1 MGKRR
6 IKILHVVD
14 SLGVGGTERML
25 VEVIKGLD
33 GERFEHAI
41 CCITRLGEIAS
52 CLPEWVKCYDMGK
65 GARRDLLMPVKMA
78 QLVRRLRP
86 DIVHTRNWAGID
98 GALACLLERGPRLVH
113 SEHGRNLP
121 YIHFEPARR
130 KVIRRF
136 VYHLADAVF
145 SVSGELRDYYCR
157 ETGFAPERM
166 QVIQNGVDVARFDA
180 ADGNGARRELGIE
193 ADDFVVGVV
202 ARLSATKDLLTL
214 ARAFARLYRAQREP
228 HLKLLIVGDG
238 EARAELE
245 DFAIEQGL
253 TCAIILVGVR
263 EDVPR
268 LLRAMDVFALSSLS
282 EGMPGAILEAMAAS
296 LPVVATKVGATPELV
311 IEGKTGF
318 LVAPRADE
326 EMAKRLS
333 LLLANRELARELGAA
348 GRQLVQRNHSLEVM
362 LQRYEELY
370 LSLVSHESRRSSLA

>member
-1 MGKRR
+1 MGERKV
-6 IKILHVVD
+6 KILHVLD

-33 GERFEHAI
+33 EKRFEHAI
-41 CCITRLGEIAS
+41 CCITRLGELAGR
-52 CLPEWVKCYDMGK
+52 LPEGVKCYDMGK
-65 GARRDLLMPVKMA
+65 GARRDFLMPVKLA
-78 QLVRRLRP
+78 QLMHRLRP

-98 GALACLLERGPRLVH
+98 GALACLLERSPRLVH
-113 SEHGRNLP
+113 SEHGRDLP

-130 KVIRRF
+130 KMIRRL

-166 QVIQNGVDVARFDA
+166 RVIPNGVDVRRFNA
-180 ADGNGARRELGIE
+180 ADGHGARQELGIE
-193 ADDFVVGVV
+193 VDDFVIGVV

-228 HLKLLIVGDG
+228 RLKLLIVGDG

-245 DFAIEQGL
+245 NFAVEQGL
-253 TCAIILVGVR
+253 TCAIILAGAR

-268 LLRAMDVFALSSLS
+268 LLRAMDVFALPSLS

-311 IEGKTGF
+311 TDGETGF

-326 EMAKRLS
+326 EMAERLS
-333 LLLANRELARELGAA
+333 LLLADRELARKLGAA
-348 GRQLVQRNHSLEVM
+348 GRQLVQRDYSLEVM

-370 LSLVSHESRRSSLA
+370 LSSVSHELQQFSLA